1 MGGLPDVLR
10 VPDGPEKLS
19 LPPTNLPVS
28 NLIKFQLPPQH
39 KSTVFADPTDYLLDL
54 GPTITTFDVLEIPVP
69 PSVVVKALGRAIL
82 LDPEIKSIALVHS
95 PLHRDKG
102 GRYPLWLATIWSSM
116 ERVREARTLWRTTVK
131 RVDTMLEKSTLL
143 ADAAGRAK
151 TALEALEKL
160 PWEGTIQGFGGG
172 PSVDNLAC
180 WFTTNWLNTDHEDQM
195 LELLA
200 VCARTCSGVF

>member
-69 PSVVVKALGRAIL
+69 PSVVFKALGRAIL

-102 GRYPLWLATIWSSM
+102 GR
-116 ERVREARTLWRTTVK
+116 VREARTLWRTTVK
-131 RVDTMLEKSTLL
+131 RVDTMLEKLTLL

-160 PWEGTIQGFGGG
+160 PWEGTIQGFRGG
-172 PSVDNLAC
+172 PSIDNLAC
-180 WFTTNWLNTDHEDQM
+180 WFTTKWLNTDHEDQM

-200 VCARTCSGVF
+200 ADLGLSDGSVF